1 MRDAVFRDRA
11 VYFRRAETLVVADLH
26 VGRGEAADVEFP
38 LGEASDLRERLAALL
53 AAFDPERVVVA
64 GDVLHQFSRV
74 SEAVDRSLAGLREAC
89 LDAGAQPVLV
99 AGNHDTMLS
108 SVWSGDTHEG
118 YELPVAD
125 GSGASAGTDV
135 SADEYLPETTPEPV
149 VVRHGHE
156 LPPESEAADAGLYVV
171 GHDHPTVEI
180 QGRRRPCY
188 LFVPDA
194 VAGTPALMLPAFNRL
209 PAGVQINGM
218 SGDEFQSPFVTDA
231 GSVHPVV
238 WDPEADE
245 RLSFPRLR
253 ELRRL
258 L

>member
-1 MRDAVFRDRA
+1 VRDAVFRDRA
-11 VYFRRAETLVVADLH
+11 VYLRRVETLVVADLH
-26 VGRGEAADVEFP
+26 IGRGEAADVEFP
-38 LGEASDLRERLAALL
+38 LGEASDLRERLAELL

-74 SEAVDRSLAGLREAC
+74 SESVDRSLAGLREAC
-89 LDAGAQPVLV
+89 LDAGARPVLV

-108 SVWSGDTHEG
+108 SVWRGDVHDR
-118 YELPVAD
+118 YELSLAD
-125 GSGASAGTDV
+125 GTTADAERDAPTD
-135 SADEYLPETTPEPV
+135 DYLPETTPGPV

-156 LPPESEAADAGLYVV
+156 EPPDAEAADAGLYVV

-209 PAGVQINGM
+209 PAGVTVNGM

>member
-1 MRDAVFRDRA
+1 VRDVVFRDRA
-11 VYFRRAETLVVADLH
+11 VYFARGDTLVLADLH

-38 LGEASDLRERLAALL
+38 LGEASDLRERLEASL
-53 AAFDPERVVVA
+53 AAFDPDRVVVA
-64 GDVLHQFSRV
+64 GDVLHQFARV
-74 SEAVDRSLAGLREAC
+74 SDAVDRSLTGLREAC
-89 LDAGAQPVLV
+89 LDAGARPVLV
-99 AGNHDTMLS
+99 TGNHDAMLS
-108 SVWSGDTHEG
+108 SVWNGPTPDSHEIELSSG
-118 YELPVAD
+118 P
-125 GSGASAGTDV
+125 SGGPSD
-135 SADEYLPETTPEPV
+135 DYLPKTVPGPV

-156 LPPESEAADAGLYVV
+156 RPPDEEVDRTGLYVV

-209 PAGVQINGM
+209 PAGVRINGM
-218 SGDEFQSPFVTDA
+218 TGDEFQSPFVTDA